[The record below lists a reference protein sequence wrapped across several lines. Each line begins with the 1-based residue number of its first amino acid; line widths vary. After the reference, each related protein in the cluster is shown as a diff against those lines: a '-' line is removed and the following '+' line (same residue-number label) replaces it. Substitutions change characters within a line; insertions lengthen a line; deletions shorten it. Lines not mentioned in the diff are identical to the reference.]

1 MWTIVKIDVNTSDI
15 KKLIGLKRLM
25 GTIQLLKKTQ
35 NKWTRKQMFTSPKQ
49 RRKKD
54 CACVRLKALRRHWAV
69 FVWCGLFESYH
80 IKEQT

>member
-1 MWTIVKIDVNTSDI
+1 VKYKWYQKVDMV
-15 KKLIGLKRLM
+15 
-25 GTIQLLKKTQ
+25 KKTDGH
-35 NKWTRKQMFTSPKQ
+35 NTITKENTKQMNKKANVYLIKTK
-49 RRKKD
+49 KKD